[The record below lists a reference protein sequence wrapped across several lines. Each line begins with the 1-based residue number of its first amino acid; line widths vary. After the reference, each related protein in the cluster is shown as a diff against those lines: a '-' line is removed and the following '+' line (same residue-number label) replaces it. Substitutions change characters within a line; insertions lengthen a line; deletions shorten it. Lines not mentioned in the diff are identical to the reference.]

1 MIIFRLRKFLS
12 FPSMADPL
20 DDDPDPD
27 EGRLEESEQDSHTAE
42 RNE

>member
-1 MIIFRLRKFLS
+1 
-12 FPSMADPL
+12 MADPL

-42 RNE
+42 RERVSGDTLLIVI